1 MATPEMSETVTEGIR
16 VGAAAFYLPQ
26 ESDPDEKRYAF
37 GYTIVISNEGDQ
49 PAQLIRR
56 HWIIID
62 SDGHREEVRGPGV
75 VGETPRLEPGQAFK
89 YQSFCP
95 LKTPWGT
102 MEGSYL
108 MQRDDG
114 GSFEANVG
122 RFYLRL
128 PARETAG
135 AS

>member
-1 MATPEMSETVTEGIR
+1 MPTPEMSEAVTEGIR

-26 ESDPDEKRYAF
+26 ESDPDEDRYAF
-37 GYTIVISNEGDQ
+37 GYTIVISNEGDR
-49 PAQLIRR
+49 PAKLINR
-56 HWIIID
+56 HWVIID
-62 SDGHREEVRGPGV
+62 AEGERNEVRGPGV
-75 VGETPRLEPGQAFK
+75 VGEQPRLEPGQAFK

-102 MEGSYL
+102 MEGSYT

-114 GSFEANVG
+114 ETFSATIA

-128 PARETAG
+128 PAREPA
-135 AS
+135 ANV